1 MQVQR
6 ACYDTLP
13 WLVSFWLD
21 DKIGSTWDSQMKAVA
36 KNIGGGAMI
45 ASPNVAESQS
55 GPSLLGTWR
64 LVSYEARD
72 PEGRVQYPLG
82 ENVSGLL
89 VYDGGGNMSAH
100 VMRDDRPLFAAKDPA
115 RGTDAELRAAFGDYG
130 SYFGTYTI
138 DQARQTVT
146 HQVRGAWY
154 PNWIGHDQVRH
165 FKFDGRRL
173 LLSTPPLMWDGHS
186 FEYVL
191 TWERIS

>member
-1 MQVQR
+1 
-6 ACYDTLP
+6 
-13 WLVSFWLD
+13 
-21 DKIGSTWDSQMKAVA
+21 MKAVA

-72 PEGRVQYPLG
+72 PEGRVRYPLG

-100 VMRDDRPLFAAKDPA
+100 VMRNDRPLFAAKDPA
-115 RGTDAELRAAFGDYG
+115 RGTDAELRAAFEDYG

-138 DQARQTVT
+138 DQTRQTVR

-165 FKFDGRRL
+165 FKFDGGRL
-173 LLSTPPLMWDGHS
+173 LLSTPPLIWDGHS
-186 FEYVL
+186 WEYVL
-191 TWERIS
+191 TWERIA

>member
-1 MQVQR
+1 V
-6 ACYDTLP
+6 AYLF
-13 WLVSFWLD
+13 LVRRQDRINLGLTNESSRSGRWG
-21 DKIGSTWDSQMKAVA
+21 K
-36 KNIGGGAMI
+36 MI
-45 ASPNVAESQS
+45 ASLNVAQSQS

-72 PEGRVQYPLG
+72 SQGRVHYPLG

-100 VMRDDRPLFAAKDPA
+100 VMRNDRPFFAAKDPA
-115 RGTDAELRAAFGDYG
+115 RGTDAELRAAFEDYG

-138 DQARQTVT
+138 DQSTQTVT

-165 FKFDGRRL
+165 FKFEGNRL
-173 LLSTPPLMWDGHS
+173 LLSTPPLMSDGQS